1 MPSQKSNSNPAE
13 PARAP
18 KRERG
23 HLRVAAILD
32 AGAEVFAEKGY
43 QAATM
48 TEIAARADT
57 AIGSLYRFFPS
68 KEVLADALL
77 DRYAQ
82 QVVAALTELRERAA
96 GMDSA
101 TLAERLVQFM
111 LALQDKRQFVL
122 VILDAREGSRRL
134 AFRAAMRDGMAN
146 VLLTAMPA
154 LTPDKAEA
162 MAPVLIAVLKNV
174 TTLAFAES
182 DAGQSY
188 LAELHDMLRAY
199 LQQATRT

>member
-1 MPSQKSNSNPAE
+1 MSSQKSNSRSAE
-13 PARAP
+13 LARAP

-68 KEVLADALL
+68 KETLADGLL
-77 DRYAQ
+77 ERYAQ
-82 QVVAALTELRERAA
+82 HVVTALAELRERAVE
-96 GMDSA
+96 MDSSA
-101 TLAERLVQFM
+101 LAEGLVQFM

-122 VILDAREGSRRL
+122 VILDAREGSQRL
-134 AFRAAMRDGMAN
+134 AFRAAMREGIAA
-146 VLLTAMPA
+146 VLSAAMPGLA
-154 LTPDKAEA
+154 PEKAHA
-162 MAPVLIAVLKNV
+162 MAPVLIAVLKNI
-174 TTLAFAES
+174 TALAFAEA
-182 DAGQSY
+182 DWRQAC
-188 LAELHDMLRAY
+188 LAELRALVHAY
-199 LQQATRT
+199 LKQANGK